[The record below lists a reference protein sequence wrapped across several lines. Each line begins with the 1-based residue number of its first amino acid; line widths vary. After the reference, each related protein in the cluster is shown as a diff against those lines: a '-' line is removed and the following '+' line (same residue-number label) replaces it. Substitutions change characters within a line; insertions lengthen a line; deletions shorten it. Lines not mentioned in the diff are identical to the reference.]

1 MSRFADSRVTDA
13 TIDQAR
19 TGDPEANAAIYRVF
33 ATPVYNLALRLTRQR
48 TMAEE
53 ILQETFIE
61 VLTKIGTYRG
71 EALLGTWIRE
81 IAVNKCLM
89 HLRSGWHRKSRPL
102 EETGSDQGDN
112 IDTAINPEHL
122 DLERALA
129 GLTPVSR
136 AVVWLHDVEGYTHTE
151 IGRLMGKTSSFSKS
165 QLARAHQRL
174 QVLLEDS
181 NESEQPCM
189 QLSNNY

>member
-1 MSRFADSRVTDA
+1 MTRFADCSVAEDIVGR
-13 TIDQAR
+13 AR
-19 TGDPEANAAIYRVF
+19 LGDPAANEVLYRTYST
-33 ATPVYNLALRLTRQR
+33 AVYNLALRLTRQR

-61 VLTKIGTYRG
+61 VLTKIGTFRG

-112 IDTAINPEHL
+112 IDMAIKPEHL

-129 GLTPVSR
+129 ALAPVSR